1 MRVEITDQQQR
12 AVDEDLVRRAAE
24 AAQRVAGGNMDELSV
39 VLLDDVAMAVLN
51 RRLLGRDETTDVIAF
66 EAEQD
71 PDALRSEIYVN
82 TDAAARQGPE
92 YGHDFVWELC
102 FLVAHGVLH
111 ALGYD
116 DNTEEER
123 ERMFALQEEAL
134 SNLGLGEDSKSGA

>member
-1 MRVEITDQQQR
+1 
-12 AVDEDLVRRAAE
+12 
-24 AAQRVAGGNMDELSV
+24 
-39 VLLDDVAMAVLN
+39 
-51 RRLLGRDETTDVIAF
+51 
-66 EAEQD
+66 
-71 PDALRSEIYVN
+71 VN